1 MNAEK
6 IVTDDSYLEQRK
18 HGEASFPFRYYEEDV
33 WQFDAHCINWH
44 WHREIEMI
52 FAARGDI
59 LCDVGADSFVLKEGC
74 GLFVNSGVLH
84 RYAAEG
90 SVCMPNILFLP
101 ELLGEEGGRIYE
113 KYVAPV
119 IREGAEYLLLQPGEG
134 GQNEPLSILFSVFE
148 EQKHGADEL
157 AILQKLL
164 ALWRLLCN
172 RLPRTRAQ
180 DGKTVRTMQ
189 LQQMMSFIHENFDKK
204 IALQDIAASVYVG
217 KNTALHIFRE
227 TIRISPVAYLI
238 QYRLS
243 RAAAL
248 LLAEDATVARI
259 AEQTGFESSG
269 YFCRKFKQM
278 YGCSPT
284 EYRSGAR
291 QQPSPPR

>member
-33 WQFDAHCINWH
+33 WQFDAHNINWH

-134 GQNEPLSILFSVFE
+134 GQNEPLYCFLFLKSKNMA
-148 EQKHGADEL
+148 QTNSLSCKSC
-157 AILQKLL
+157 
-164 ALWRLLCN
+164 WRFGGYYATAC
-172 RLPRTRAQ
+172 RARARRTERPSA
-180 DGKTVRTMQ
+180 RC
-189 LQQMMSFIHENFDKK
+189 SC
-204 IALQDIAASVYVG
+204 
-217 KNTALHIFRE
+217 
-227 TIRISPVAYLI
+227 
-238 QYRLS
+238 S
-243 RAAAL
+243 R
-248 LLAEDATVARI
+248 
-259 AEQTGFESSG
+259 
-269 YFCRKFKQM
+269 
-278 YGCSPT
+278 
-284 EYRSGAR
+284 
-291 QQPSPPR
+291 